1 MALAG
6 VLVFESLIKSLL
18 GLYMKLGFMKTLVSL
33 LKPLAQT
40 VPMQARF

>member
-1 MALAG
+1 MALTG
-6 VLVFESLIKSLL
+6 VLVFESLIKVL
-18 GLYMKLGFMKTLVSL
+18 GLYMKLGFMKTSVSL